1 LSQVLVSPE
10 QSGLGEWFFQL
21 AGNGFRIV
29 AQENG
34 TEPPLSPGDQDGAQ
48 GTTADRVVELGGMP
62 SDGWNAH

>member
-10 QSGLGEWFFQL
+10 QSGLGKSFFQL
-21 AGNGFRIV
+21 AGNGFWIV

-34 TEPPLSPGDQDGAQ
+34 TESPLSPGNQDGPQ
-48 GTTADRVVELGGMP
+48 RTTADRVVELGGMP